1 MHISRVLS
9 TCLIELLLTF
19 RRRQGP
25 SGEEHLIMMIIMIIN
40 INDKNDNNKNRIE
53 KPDNIK
59 CSYHLDPGDDERLV
73 TIQLGTLT
81 TLD

>member
-25 SGEEHLIMMIIMIIN
+25 SGEENIIVVLL
-40 INDKNDNNKNRIE
+40 DFGQLQFCQTVYLE
-53 KPDNIK
+53 FLFFFKPLVFLRKVMTRQI
-59 CSYHLDPGDDERLV
+59 DPLCACHVFLWPAG
-73 TIQLGTLT
+73 
-81 TLD
+81 